1 MQVLT
6 KEIITKHY
14 NYSQMPE
21 YQGNKFKEYLQKK
34 LISTDKAREILGLKS
49 RQTVY
54 QYFASKNLNP
64 ETVDNILT
72 KFNATAEEIFG
83 EQKTSISRIET
94 KPLRMVDPYGLEATG
109 QKFYTLSD
117 GSEVMQIPVVPVK
130 AYGSYLRGH
139 ADPEFYD
146 GFETLTIPVDKQHK
160 GTYIAFEMGGE
171 SMVNIET
178 KEMARKSLWPGQK
191 IIGRDLK
198 REHWK
203 YKLHIHSNEAW
214 IIVHQNEGVVVKE
227 ITDHNIDTGD
237 ITLHSWNPDKSE
249 YADYTVNLEDVQ
261 QLFNVVDPFGK
272 LKPY

>member
-1 MQVLT
+1 MTGAELKQLRLERNLTQVQLEEAT
-6 KEIITKHY
+6 GVPQPNIARYERTGVI
-14 NYSQMPE
+14 P
-21 YQGNKFKEYLQKK
+21 
-34 LISTDKAREILGLKS
+34 KADI
-49 RQTVY
+49 V
-54 QYFASKNLNP
+54 
-64 ETVDNILT
+64 
-72 KFNATAEEIFG
+72 EIFERFFKS
-83 EQKTSISRIET
+83 EQKTPISRIEAR
-94 KPLRMVDPYGLEATG
+94 PLRLVDPYGLEATG

-117 GSEVMQIPVVPVK
+117 GSDVMQIPVVPVK

-160 GTYIAFEMGGE
+160 GTYLAFEMDGE

-191 IIGRDLK
+191 IICRDLK

-214 IIVHQNEGVVVKE
+214 VIVHQTEGVVVKE
-227 ITDHNIDTGD
+227 ITNHNIDTGE
-237 ITLHSWNPDKSE
+237 ITLHSWNPDKE
-249 YADYTVNLEDVQ
+249 QYRDYIVNLNDVQ

-272 LKPY
+272 MKPY